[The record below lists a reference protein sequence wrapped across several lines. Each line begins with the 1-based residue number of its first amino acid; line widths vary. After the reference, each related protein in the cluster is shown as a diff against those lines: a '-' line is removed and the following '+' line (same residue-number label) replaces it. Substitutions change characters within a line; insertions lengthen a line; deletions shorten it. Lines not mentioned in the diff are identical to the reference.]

1 MCLFL
6 PLLSDS
12 FFAPGTPKP
21 LKVLLGGGKY
31 RLLPNPYRKLEGG
44 CHRRCQEP
52 IKASFFLP
60 DLRT

>member
-21 LKVLLGGGKY
+21 LKVLLRGMY

-44 CHRRCQEP
+44 VSKEVSRANQSQR
-52 IKASFFLP
+52 LP
-60 DLRT
+60 S

>member
-21 LKVLLGGGKY
+21 LKVLLRGMY

-44 CHRRCQEP
+44 CQRRCQEP
-52 IKASFFLP
+52 IKASVFLP

>member
-21 LKVLLGGGKY
+21 LKVLLGGGEVQAPAQPLPEAGGGVSQEVS
-31 RLLPNPYRKLEGG
+31 RANQSQLLP
-44 CHRRCQEP
+44 
-52 IKASFFLP
+52 S
-60 DLRT
+60 